1 MSNQIEDDEI
11 KQLVNEGANFETAL
25 CVNSAIVGDLLID
38 ELDSWHVGICE
49 VKTPRDTEDELV
61 ILGQNNHV
69 VGRVDT
75 DVWTNSVLFEDTEVK
90 DLAKIADKTNS
101 AIASEYGEL

>member
-11 KQLVNEGANFETAL
+11 EQLGNEVAIHETAL
-25 CVNSAIVGDLLID
+25 CVNSAIVGDLLIA

-49 VKTPRDTEDELV
+49 VKTLDTEDELV

-69 VGRVDT
+69 VGRIDT
-75 DVWTNSVLFEDTEVK
+75 DLWTTSTLFDDTEVK

-101 AIASEYGEL
+101 AIASEYDEL

>member
-1 MSNQIEDDEI
+1 MSNQNGDDEMRESTG
-11 KQLVNEGANFETAL
+11 LDVGPG
-25 CVNSAIVGDLLID
+25 VVGDLLIG

-49 VKTPRDTEDELV
+49 VKTLDTEDELV

-75 DVWTNSVLFEDTEVK
+75 DVWTTSTLFPDTEVK
-90 DLAKIADKTNS
+90 DTAKIADMINS
-101 AIASEYGEL
+101 AIEAEYSEI